1 MTLRTIIVDDEELAR
16 RGLRTLL
23 EQDGDVE
30 IVRECSNGREAI
42 EAIQALEPQLAYIDI
57 QMPGKSGFDVIAAIE
72 QQKCPH
78 VVFVT
83 AFDEYAVQAFEV
95 RALDYLLK
103 PINQARFTE
112 SLQRA
117 RTAIANSRDEEM
129 LRRLAQ
135 VAADLRQSFAHP
147 TPGSPADRISV
158 KTRHGH
164 VILRVADID
173 WVGAE
178 RDYVSLHVGAKSWL
192 LRETIAAAEA
202 RLGPAGF
209 VRIHRSVLVNA
220 ERVRELQPLSKGE
233 YTVVLTDGT
242 ELKLSRSYRLALEHL
257 MGDAIGKG

>member
-164 VILRVADID
+164 VILRVA
-173 WVGAE
+173 
-178 RDYVSLHVGAKSWL
+178 
-192 LRETIAAAEA
+192 IAAAEA